1 MCQMSAYNGITST
14 VSTLESKKMQTG
26 SVSDG
31 SSLEF
36 EISKKLAEDWGAEV
50 DFRIL
55 QNTVYADWHEI
66 VLTPMD
72 FLKSAAID
80 QWIKEE
86 CQGDCNHMGLVF
98 LFEQQADA
106 AMFALRFA

>member
-1 MCQMSAYNGITST
+1 
-14 VSTLESKKMQTG
+14 MQTG

-31 SSLEF
+31 SSLEL
-36 EISKKLAEDWGAEV
+36 EISKKLAEDWAAEV

-55 QNTVYADWHEI
+55 QETVYANWHEI

-80 QWIKEE
+80 LWIKDE
-86 CQGDCNHMGLVF
+86 CRGGCHHMGLVF
-98 LFEQQADA
+98 LFEQQTDA